1 MTFSQALTLAEETK
15 LASNSKKSNK
25 SDNYIFKED
34 STGSKETLN
43 NINSLSKSLPKN
55 EFAFIGTIK
64 KFTKD
69 FVLCET
75 VYDNNKCVGFALFTK
90 ANKLN
95 EDDEIL
101 VPNILLKDIKFP
113 IVNIYLAIRNEARGK
128 HLSQQLINKAI
139 PHLKQL
145 GYNKICWSAWFEN
158 IASRKAAVSC
168 GFKEVGISKY
178 PTDKDGS
185 HIFIKNI

>member
-1 MTFSQALTLAEETK
+1 MTFSQALALAEEIK

-75 VYDNNKCVGFALFTK
+75 VYDNDKCVGFALFTK

-101 VPNILLKDIKFP
+101 VPNILLKDI
-113 IVNIYLAIRNEARGK
+113 
-128 HLSQQLINKAI
+128 
-139 PHLKQL
+139 
-145 GYNKICWSAWFEN
+145 
-158 IASRKAAVSC
+158 
-168 GFKEVGISKY
+168 
-178 PTDKDGS
+178 
-185 HIFIKNI
+185 

>member
-1 MTFSQALTLAEETK
+1 MTFSQALTLAEEINLT
-15 LASNSKKSNK
+15 SNSKKSNK
-25 SDNYIFKED
+25 PDNYTFKED

-43 NINSLSKSLPKN
+43 NINSVTESLPKN
-55 EFAFIGTIK
+55 EFIFIGNIK

-69 FVLCET
+69 YVFCET
-75 VYDNNKCVGFALFTK
+75 VYNNDKCVGFALFTK
-90 ANKLN
+90 TNKLN

-101 VPNILLKDIKFP
+101 VPNTLSNDIKFP

-145 GYNKICWSAWFEN
+145 GYNKICWSAWFKN
-158 IASRKAAVSC
+158 IASRKAAISY

-178 PTDKDGS
+178 PDDKDGY

>member
-1 MTFSQALTLAEETK
+1 MTFSQALELAEETN
-15 LASNSKKSNK
+15 LASNNKKFNK
-25 SDNYIFKED
+25 PDNYTFKED
-34 STGSKETLN
+34 SIGSKETLN
-43 NINSLSKSLPKN
+43 NINSVTKSLPKN

-75 VYDNNKCVGFALFTK
+75 VYDNDKCVGFALFTK
-90 ANKLN
+90 TNKLN

-101 VPNILLKDIKFP
+101 YPNTLLKDIKFP
-113 IVNIYLAIRNEARGK
+113 IVNIYLAIRSEARGK

-145 GYNKICWSAWFEN
+145 GYDKICWSAWFKN

>member
-15 LASNSKKSNK
+15 LAPNSKKSNE
-25 SDNYIFKED
+25 SNNYIFKED
-34 STGSKETLN
+34 STGSKEALN
-43 NINSLSKSLPKN
+43 NINSVSKSLPKN
-55 EFAFIGTIK
+55 EFVFIGTIK

-75 VYDNNKCVGFALFTK
+75 VYDNDKCVGFALFTK
-90 ANKLN
+90 TNKLN

-101 VPNILLKDIKFP
+101 HPNTLLKDIKFP
-113 IVNIYLAIRNEARGK
+113 IVNIYLAIRSEARGK

-145 GYNKICWSAWFEN
+145 GYDKICWSAWFKN
-158 IASRKAAVSC
+158 VASRKAAVSC

-178 PTDKDGS
+178 PNDKDGS

>member
-1 MTFSQALTLAEETK
+1 MTFSQALTLAEETNI
-15 LASNSKKSNK
+15 ASNSKKSNK
-25 SDNYIFKED
+25 PDNYTFKED
-34 STGSKETLN
+34 SAGSKETLN
-43 NINSLSKSLPKN
+43 NINSVSKSLPKN
-55 EFAFIGTIK
+55 EFVFIGTIK

-75 VYDNNKCVGFALFTK
+75 VYDDDKCVGFALFTK
-90 ANKLN
+90 TNKLN

-101 VPNILLKDIKFP
+101 VPNTLSNDIKFP

-145 GYNKICWSAWFEN
+145 GYNKICWSAWFKN
-158 IASRKAAVSC
+158 IASRKAAISY

-178 PTDKDGS
+178 PDDKDGY

>member
-55 EFAFIGTIK
+55 EFVFIGTIK

-75 VYDNNKCVGFALFTK
+75 VYDNDKCVGFALFTK

-113 IVNIYLAIRNEARGK
+113 IVNIYLAIRSEARGK

-145 GYNKICWSAWFEN
+145 GYDKICWSAWFEN

>member
-1 MTFSQALTLAEETK
+1 MTFSQALILAEETDLVK
-15 LASNSKKSNK
+15 NSKKSNK

-34 STGSKETLN
+34 STGSKETIN
-43 NINSLSKSLPKN
+43 NINSVSKSLPKN

-75 VYDNNKCVGFALFTK
+75 VYDNDKCVGFVLFTK
-90 ANKLN
+90 TNKLN

-101 VPNILLKDIKFP
+101 HPNTLLKDIKFP
-113 IVNIYLAIRNEARGK
+113 IVNIYLAIRSEARGK

-145 GYNKICWSAWFEN
+145 GYDKICWSAWFKN
-158 IASRKAAVSC
+158 IASRKAAISY
-168 GFKEVGISKY
+168 GFKEIGISKY
-178 PTDKDGS
+178 PDDKDGY